1 MTVCLWLCAQKGRLT
16 SPWKCLINRPVPHDN
31 SKKKFSMDNIR
42 NFSIIAHID
51 HGKSTLADRL
61 IQRCG
66 GLSDREMSEQVLDSM
81 DLERER
87 GITIKAQTASLKYK
101 AKDGRIYEL
110 NLIDTPGHVDFSYEV
125 SRSLSACEGALLV
138 VDATQG
144 VEAQTVANCYTAIDL
159 GVEVVPVLNKMD
171 LASANPDAAK
181 EEIEDVI
188 GIDATDAVECS
199 AKTGMGID
207 DILERIVRD
216 VPPPTGDEKA
226 PLQALIIDSW
236 FDNYVGIVTLVRVV
250 NGVIRPKDKVMLM
263 ASGATHL
270 VEQVGVFTPKAQVR
284 DCLKPGE
291 VGFVVSGIKELKE
304 ARVGD
309 TFTLAQNPAQ
319 APLPGF
325 KEVKPQVFA
334 GLYPVESNQYDAL
347 REALLKLQLNDAAL
361 QFEPEVSQ
369 ALGFGFR
376 AGFLG
381 LLHMDIVQE
390 RLEREYDMDLITTA
404 PSVVYEVLMTN
415 GEVIRVENPSKLP
428 PVDKIAEIREPIDTV
443 TIFVPND
450 YVGAVMKLCQEKRGV
465 QINMAY
471 HGRQVHLTYELPLAE
486 IVLDFF
492 DRMKS
497 ITRGY
502 ASMDYEF
509 KEYRASD
516 VVKVDMLING
526 DRVDALS
533 TIIHRTNA
541 QFRGREIVSRLRSLI
556 PRQMYDVAIQ
566 AAIGANI
573 IARENVKALRKNV
586 LAKCYGGD
594 ITRKKKLLEKQ
605 KAGKKR
611 MKQVGSVEI
620 PQEAFLAIL
629 QVDDK

>member
-101 AKDGRIYEL
+101 AKDGQIYEL

-236 FDNYVGIVTLVRVV
+236 FDNFVGIVTLVRVV

>member
-1 MTVCLWLCAQKGRLT
+1 MKQ
-16 SPWKCLINRPVPHDN
+16 
-31 SKKKFSMDNIR
+31 IR

-66 GLSDREMSEQVLDSM
+66 GLSEREMESQVLDSM
-81 DLERER
+81 DLEKER
-87 GITIKAQTASLKYK
+87 GITIKAQTATLNYK
-101 AKDGRIYEL
+101 AKDGQTYLL

-144 VEAQTVANCYTAIDL
+144 VEAQTVANCYTAIEL
-159 GVEVVPVLNKMD
+159 GVEVLPVLNKMD
-171 LASANPDAAK
+171 LQSANPDEAK

-188 GIDATDAVECS
+188 GLDATDAIEAS

-207 DILERIVRD
+207 EILERVVERI
-216 VPPPTGDEKA
+216 PAPQGDPAA

-236 FDNYVGIVTLVRVV
+236 FDNYVGVVMLVRVV
-250 NGVIRPKDKVMLM
+250 NGTIKPKDKIRLM
-263 ASGATHL
+263 ATGANHL
-270 VEQVGVFTPKAQVR
+270 VEQVGVFTPKSQTKSELSAGQ
-284 DCLKPGE
+284 
-291 VGFVVSGIKELKE
+291 VGFVVAGIKELKH

-309 TFTLAQNPAQ
+309 TVTNAAKPAEE
-319 APLPGF
+319 ALPGF
-325 KEVKPQVFA
+325 KEAKSQVFA

-347 REALLKLQLNDAAL
+347 RDALTKLQLNDAAL
-361 QFEPEVSQ
+361 HFEPEVSQ

-390 RLEREYDMDLITTA
+390 RLEREYNMDLITTA
-404 PSVVYEVLMTN
+404 PSVVYEVLLRN
-415 GEVIRVENPSKLP
+415 GEVIHVENPSKLP
-428 PVDKIAEIREPIDTV
+428 PVDKIAEIREPIDSV
-443 TIFVPND
+443 TIFVPD
-450 YVGAVMKLCQEKRGV
+450 EYVGAVMTLCNQKRGV
-465 QINMAY
+465 QLDLAY
-471 HGRQVHLTYELPLAE
+471 HGRQVHLHYDLPLAE

-492 DRMKS
+492 DKLKS
-497 ITRGY
+497 LTRGY

-509 KEYRASD
+509 KEYRAAD
-516 VVKVDMLING
+516 AVKIDILING
-526 DRVDALS
+526 DKVDALS
-533 TIIHRTNA
+533 SIVHRANSVA
-541 QFRGREIVSRLRSLI
+541 RGREIVTKMRSII

-566 AAIGANI
+566 AAIGANV

-594 ITRKKKLLEKQ
+594 ITRKRKLLEKQ

-611 MKQVGSVEI
+611 MKQVGTVEI

-629 QVDDK
+629 QQDDK